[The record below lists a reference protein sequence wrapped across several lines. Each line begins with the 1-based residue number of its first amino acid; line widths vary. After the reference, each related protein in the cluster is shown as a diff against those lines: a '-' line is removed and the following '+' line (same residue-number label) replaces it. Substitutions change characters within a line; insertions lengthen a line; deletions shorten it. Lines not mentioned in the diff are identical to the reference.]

1 MVAGLSTIDLL
12 GLVGP
17 FVVYFALLVI
27 YYVWEGR
34 REHRLRRRYEEQ
46 SGGE

>member
-12 GLVGP
+12 GLAGP
-17 FVVYFALLVI
+17 FVVYFAMLVV

-34 REHRLRRRYEEQ
+34 RERRLRRQYDEQ
-46 SGGE
+46 SRGG

>member
-17 FVVYFALLVI
+17 FAVYLALLLV

-34 REHRLRRRYEEQ
+34 RERRLRSRYDEQ
-46 SGGE
+46 SGGG

>member
-17 FVVYFALLVI
+17 FVVYFVLLIV

-34 REHRLRRRYEEQ
+34 RERRLRRRYDEQ
-46 SGGE
+46 RGGS